1 VDVAVQLAGQ
11 KAPEVLRL
19 ARIAEEKGFSS
30 VYVPDHLANEPPG
43 SGALDETILPEAISM
58 IAAIAAVTER
68 VRIGGHVLCNLFR
81 HPATTAQAMATID
94 QISGGR
100 ALLGI
105 GAGWTRNEFEMTGID
120 FPDIGPR
127 LRMLDEACQIIRSLW
142 TQRRTSF
149 TGEFY
154 KLQDAFLAMQ
164 PVTRPHPPILLGG
177 SGKGLLRLA
186 ARHAD
191 IVNIIVDVG
200 KAGTTLPSEIAKLT
214 EDGFRKKIDF
224 VVDEATHLGRSLTL
238 SATIFIP
245 FLAGTEEE
253 AQQMAEGLAAGFG
266 LDAGTARRMPLT
278 LIGTP
283 EQCVEELRRRERE
296 WGVEHLILSGGVG
309 EDLLRRFGDEILPH
323 I

>member
-1 VDVAVQLAGQ
+1 MDVAVQLAGQ

-19 ARIAEEKGFSS
+19 AQIAEEKGFSS

-142 TQRRTSF
+142 TKPRTSF

-224 VVDEATHLGRSLTL
+224 VVDEATRLGRSLTL

-283 EQCVEELRRRERE
+283 DQCIEELRRRERE

>member
-1 VDVAVQLAGQ
+1 MDVAVQLAGQ

-142 TQRRTSF
+142 TKPRTSF

-214 EDGFRKKIDF
+214 EDGFRRKIDF
-224 VVDEATHLGRSLTL
+224 VVNEAARLDRSLTL
-238 SATIFIP
+238 SATVFIP
-245 FLAGTEEE
+245 FLANTEEE
-253 AQQMAEGLAAGFG
+253 AQQMAEGLAGGFG
-266 LDAGTARRMPLT
+266 LDPEAGRRMPLT

-296 WGVEHLILSGGVG
+296 WGVEHLILSGGVQ